1 MYKKLNLPHI
11 HIILVTSGLGNQM
24 FCYAYYQAL
33 KKTYSNS
40 IFLLDSDSHIYG
52 HYGLEIFNVLHCR
65 GEWRWYL
72 YRLIKK
78 IYPRFFSKFT
88 TIKQINALAYEPLDP
103 TLMENNTYHIG
114 FHQSEK
120 YFLQHSNTIR
130 KHFKFKSSKLNKQ
143 SQKLAEEIASCNSV
157 SIHIRRGDY
166 LTQFADNMCTYDY
179 YIKAI
184 RHIERKVDNPQYY
197 FFSDDIKWCI
207 NNFGKCNNHHYVNVN
222 SGKDSWQDMYL
233 MTKCK
238 HNIIANSSFSWWG
251 AWLNNN
257 TSKIV
262 IAPNPWFRTWDKDSS
277 FDVIPDNWVK
287 IDNY

>member
-143 SQKLAEEIASCNSV
+143 SE
-157 SIHIRRGDY
+157 
-166 LTQFADNMCTYDY
+166 ADFY
-179 YIKAI
+179 YIKPGTYYMRLFIDKNNNGVWDTGEYASRTQAETVFYYPKSLELKARWEI
-184 RHIERKVDNPQYY
+184 EQSWNPLDTPLTEQKPLEITKQKPDREKSIKNRNAERKFN
-197 FFSDDIKWCI
+197 K
-207 NNFGKCNNHHYVNVN
+207 K
-222 SGKDSWQDMYL
+222 
-233 MTKCK
+233 
-238 HNIIANSSFSWWG
+238 
-251 AWLNNN
+251 
-257 TSKIV
+257 
-262 IAPNPWFRTWDKDSS
+262 
-277 FDVIPDNWVK
+277 
-287 IDNY
+287 